1 MKETVCG
8 NCGKSARNVRGD
20 YQFKES
26 GLRNLV
32 LRNIEMVRCGHCGN
46 VDTVLHR
53 ADHIMRAIAQ
63 AVLWKPYRLNG
74 DEIRFLRK
82 HVGLT
87 EDELAEYISVDKTT
101 LSKWENN
108 EDPIGLQSDLFLRA
122 VVMSLDEQLREGV
135 PKLIQ
140 YFREAVNK
148 QERVRVEVDAKTLEF
163 EYA

>member
-1 MKETVCG
+1 MKQTACS
-8 NCGKSARNVRGD
+8 NCGKSARSVRGD

-32 LRNIEMVRCGHCGN
+32 LHNIETVRCGHCGS
-46 VDTVLHR
+46 VDPVLHR
-53 ADHIMRAIAQ
+53 ADDLMRAIAQ
-63 AVLWKPYRLNG
+63 AVLWKPCRLNG

-87 EDELAEYISVDKTT
+87 QDELVKYIPVDKTT
-101 LSKWENN
+101 VSKWENN
-108 EDPIGLQSDLFLRA
+108 EDPIGFQSDLFLRT

-140 YFREAVNK
+140 YFREVANK
-148 QERVRVEVDAKTLEF
+148 QKRVRVEVDAKTLEF